1 MLPSVS
7 LKKDEIQCFKTRVG
21 PFVYGISG
29 GERRELVALKI
40 NLTGEAHQRV
50 VVQGQAYNC
59 YIQVRPYGNHPGWV
73 NVGKVWGS

>member
-50 VVQGQAYNC
+50 VVQGQA
-59 YIQVRPYGNHPGWV
+59 GGWDETP
-73 NVGKVWGS
+73 NRRRGLGHRSHICS